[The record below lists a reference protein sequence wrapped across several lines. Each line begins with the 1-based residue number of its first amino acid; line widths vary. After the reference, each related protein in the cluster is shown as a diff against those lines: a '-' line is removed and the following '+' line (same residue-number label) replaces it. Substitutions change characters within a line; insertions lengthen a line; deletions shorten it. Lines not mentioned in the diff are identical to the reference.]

1 MIINTFINLIFMYMY
16 NMHIVTTYKS
26 IRKNNY
32 YFSELRSYYDLSF
45 IYNKFNMCY
54 ITEIVQ
60 DTIIMVLLD

>member
-1 MIINTFINLIFMYMY
+1 MY

-26 IRKNNY
+26 IRKNNN

-45 IYNKFNMCY
+45 IYNTFNMCY